1 MSILKKIKNIITFRK
16 YRKKPSR
23 IENHI
28 KDLREIILSYQTKL
42 LQLNHKN
49 KLNSYGKKCF
59 SQTDEDGITI
69 EILKRIDAINNGTFV
84 EFGVGDGTENNT
96 LILKALG
103 WDGCWIGSEELIIDS
118 KNTRNFSF
126 INQFVT
132 LKNII
137 PLIKEGLNII
147 EKDKVDVISFDLDGN
162 DYYLLD
168 ELLKNNFK
176 PKLFIVEYN
185 AKFPPPVKW
194 KIDYNENHVWE
205 EDDYYGASL
214 SSLNDLF
221 EQNDYQ
227 LICCNAHTG
236 ANAFFIRKEYKHL
249 FEDVPKKIED
259 IYVEPRYY
267 LHSRDPVTKL
277 NYFGHVRSIKTIN
290 KLFK

>member
-16 YRKKPSR
+16 RRKKPSR

-103 WDGCWIGSEELIIDS
+103 WDGCWIGAEELIIDS

-147 EKDKVDVISFDLDGN
+147 EKDKVDVISLDLDGN

-236 ANAFFIRKEYKHL
+236 ANAFFIKKEYKHL

-259 IYVEPRYY
+259 IYVEPRYF

-277 NYFGHVRSIKTIN
+277 NYYGHVRSIKTIN